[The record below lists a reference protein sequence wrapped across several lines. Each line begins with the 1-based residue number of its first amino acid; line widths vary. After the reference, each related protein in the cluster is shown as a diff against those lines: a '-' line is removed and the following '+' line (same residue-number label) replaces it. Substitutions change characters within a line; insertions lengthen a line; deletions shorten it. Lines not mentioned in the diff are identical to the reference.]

1 MYTSEISRQRGPAAT
16 SPSETLAGRVLD
28 LVASGQ
34 ATSRTE
40 LTRQLG
46 AAASTVSIA
55 VQQLIAHGLLADA
68 GVQANAYGRPRKTL
82 RIGGAD
88 EYAVAA
94 ELGGRHARIGIV
106 RTGGAREA
114 VTTVPFDVAAG
125 PVAGLDALAVEM
137 QQLTDGA
144 QGTLRAVGLALPG
157 PVNLAS
163 GGVDNPSRMPGWHGY
178 RVREHL
184 ATHFGVTAVV
194 GNDANLM
201 AVGEDAARRIDHRH
215 SVTVKAGTAIG
226 AGIMVD
232 GRLYRGATGAAGDIS
247 HVRVDAGGDLPCAC
261 GNVGCLETVASGAAL
276 QRILAERGLPV
287 ESTQDVVALVQSGD
301 PIANQAVRRAG
312 SYLGEVLSANVNFF
326 NPDVVYL
333 GGLLSTL
340 EPFVA
345 AVRSQLYES
354 CHPLMTQELSIER
367 TVLGADA
374 GLVGA
379 GLQGL
384 QQALAGTLESL
395 GSRIATTRRQ
405 ALV

>member
-1 MYTSEISRQRGPAAT
+1 LYSSEISGDRRPGGET
-16 SPSETLAGRVLD
+16 WSETLTGRVLE

-40 LTRQLG
+40 LARQLG

-55 VQQLIAHGLLADA
+55 VAQLIAHGLLADA
-68 GVQANAYGRPRKTL
+68 GVQSTAYGRPRKTL
-82 RIGGAD
+82 RIGRAD
-88 EYAVAA
+88 EYAPAA
-94 ELGGRHARIGIV
+94 ELGSRHARIGIV

-114 VTTVPFDVAAG
+114 VTTIPLDVSVG
-125 PVAGLDALAVEM
+125 PVSALDALA
-137 QQLTDGA
+137 DA
-144 QGTLRAVGLALPG
+144 LRRLIDAAPGNPCAIGLALPG
-157 PVNLAS
+157 PVDLEA
-163 GGVDNPSRMPGWHGY
+163 GGVDSPSRMPGWHGY
-178 RVREHL
+178 PVREHL
-184 ATHFGVTAVV
+184 AKRFGVPAAV

-201 AVGEDAARRIDHRH
+201 AIGETAARHVDHQH

-226 AGIMVD
+226 AGIMID

-247 HVRVDAGGDLPCAC
+247 HVRVDGAGDTPCAC
-261 GNVGCLETVASGAAL
+261 GNVGCLETVATGAAL
-276 QRILAERGLPV
+276 QRILTDRGLTV
-287 ESTQDVVALVQSGD
+287 QSTEDVVTLVQRGD

-312 SYLGEVLSANVNFF
+312 GYLGEVLSANVNFF
-326 NPDVVYL
+326 NPDVIYL

-354 CHPLMTQELSIER
+354 CHPLMTQNLSIER
-367 TVLGADA
+367 TLLGADA

-384 QQALAGTLESL
+384 AQALATTLES
-395 GSRIATTRRQ
+395 IAGGNAPIRRR
-405 ALV
+405 ARV